1 MYDAANLHLFFDFRI
16 KFFITLSQHSPKH
29 FERGDNIV
37 SVIDEC
43 IGKCKEQIL
52 FRQKAIND
60 DIGIEYN
67 KCEDKPI
74 RELLLQQK
82 NWGMGWSQLAYSV
95 ISNRCGGNR

>member
-1 MYDAANLHLFFDFRI
+1 MTLQIYIFFLISESIFLQQR
-16 KFFITLSQHSPKH
+16 LRHSPKH

-43 IGKCKEQIL
+43 IGKGKEQIL